1 MSRFS
6 IYFLVSVSFVCA
18 FISFDT
24 YFSRDQWLTYY
35 RKSFSERA
43 SRLTE
48 EAEFAHSLVE
58 VRESM
63 QELENFLVLRQRAHA
78 IDFWALLQDGKLYK
92 TNVDENELV
101 NFQFRTDEPGALIVE
116 KDHSYVLQP
125 LSHGF
130 ILVMGLRYLEDHYI
144 DTVLNDKRAVI
155 IKYALGVIFI
165 AVSIFVFFFRDIAQ
179 SIRSLREH
187 GRRQTSRF
195 LFGFRSQEGDV
206 LARGFAAYEQQ
217 ALKLSKERDLLSSQI
232 LPSLRTEIMSGRT
245 PPYDFDCTLVRT
257 DINNFSKIFN
267 EQSIDSFMLTINDF
281 FSDVSHIVSRYG
293 GLVHEFIGD
302 EVLFYFKDAD
312 VGNSAA
318 IAMAAIR
325 DINAAAAHYDR
336 LTRAERG
343 YPFTVK
349 SSFAHG
355 RVRFGRF
362 VNGFSLAGSVLIET
376 VRILSSVHEKS
387 GNTAVFDQRHLGRVE
402 GLGHFE
408 HCAKVKLKGFSDE
421 MDLWAANQTYSLEK
435 LIDDKGIGALPL
447 FNYFRDDQS
456 LGFLLIWAQVQSR
469 QMNWEAASRVIG
481 FLRCVNVTRSDR
493 SPCRALMSWVEEI
506 VSGLESQLPSSK
518 GSRDLREN
526 PQVRLLA
533 SAFKLFE
540 NLVPLME
547 YDERIT
553 HLAQRAIR
561 IDDRRV
567 IANALEVLMH
577 FKSQSKDDFVAD
589 LMDHADNRVAA
600 NALIHDGLR
609 DLGRPIVTR
618 LRKMLE
624 SDQIS
629 RIASALYAMGE
640 LSLQHRMRDP
650 IYYNTQVRFLD
661 LLQTLPLYVT
671 HDNPMV
677 RRQAIMTVRKIG
689 DSDITLHVWSSLT
702 SLGNPAYIR
711 EAEVWLGLPQAAEDP
726 NRHSAA

>member
-1 MSRFS
+1 MNRFS
-6 IYFLVSVSFVCA
+6 IYFLVTVSFVGL

-24 YFSRDQWLTYY
+24 YFNRDQWLTYY

-43 SRLTE
+43 SRLPE
-48 EAEFAHSLVE
+48 EAQFAHSLVE
-58 VRESM
+58 VRENM
-63 QELENFLVLRQRAHA
+63 QELENLLILREKAHA

-92 TNVDENELV
+92 TNIDEDELV
-101 NFQFRTDEPGALIVE
+101 NFHIRTDEPGSLIVE
-116 KDHSYVLQP
+116 KDHSYILQP

-130 ILVMGLRYLEDHYI
+130 ILVMGLRYLEGHYL
-144 DTVLNDKRAVI
+144 DTVLNDRKDALV
-155 IKYALGVIFI
+155 KYALGVIFI

-187 GRRQTSRF
+187 GRRRTSRL
-195 LFGFRSQEGDV
+195 LFGFRSKEGDV
-206 LARGFAAYEQQ
+206 LARGFAAFEQQ
-217 ALKLSKERDLLSSQI
+217 TVQLSKERDLLSSQI
-232 LPSLRTEIMSGRT
+232 LPALRTELTSGRT

-267 EQSIDSFMLTINDF
+267 EHSVDAFVLTINDF

-302 EVLFYFKDAD
+302 EVIFYFKDSD

-318 IAMAAIR
+318 IALAAVR

-349 SSFAHG
+349 SSLAHG

-387 GNTAVFDQRHLGRVE
+387 GNTIVFDQRHLGRTE
-402 GLGHFE
+402 GLAHFA
-408 HCAKVKLKGFSDE
+408 HYAKTKLKGFSDE
-421 MDLWAANQTYSLEK
+421 MDLWSTDHTYSLEK
-435 LIDDKGIGALPL
+435 IIDDKGIGALPL
-447 FNYFRDDQS
+447 FTYFRDDQS
-456 LGFLLIWAQVQSR
+456 LGFLLIWAQVQGR
-469 QMNWEAASRVIG
+469 QSNWEAASRVIG

-493 SPCRALMSWVEEI
+493 SPCLALMSWVEEI
-506 VSGLESQLPSSK
+506 LSGLESQTEETK
-518 GSRDLREN
+518 GRQHLRDN
-526 PQVRLLA
+526 PRVRLLA

-547 YDERIT
+547 FDERIT
-553 HLAQRAIR
+553 HLARRATR

-577 FKSQSKDDFVAD
+577 FKAQSSDEFVVD
-589 LMDHADNRVAA
+589 LMDHTDNRVAA

-609 DLGRPIVTR
+609 DLGRPIVNR

-640 LSLQHRMRDP
+640 LSLQHRHRDP
-650 IYYNTQVRFLD
+650 VYYNTQLRFQD

-677 RRQAIMTVRKIG
+677 RRQALMTVRKVA
-689 DSDITLHVWSSLT
+689 DSDITWHVWSSLT
-702 SLGNPAYIR
+702 SLGNPSYLR
-711 EAEVWLGLPQAAEDP
+711 EAEVWLGLPQLAPDP
-726 NRHSAA
+726 NRSSAA